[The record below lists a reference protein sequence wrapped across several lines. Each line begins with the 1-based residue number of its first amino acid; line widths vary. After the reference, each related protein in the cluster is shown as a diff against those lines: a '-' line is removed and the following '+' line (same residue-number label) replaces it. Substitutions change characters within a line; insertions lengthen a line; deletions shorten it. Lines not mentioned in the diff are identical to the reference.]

1 MLRHMPVLVRLESD
15 TVTVDG
21 LRTALL
27 QLIGSADVAA
37 RCADLRRE
45 QRDEGGVE
53 QIEAATRP

>member
-1 MLRHMPVLVRLESD
+1 MPVLVRLESD